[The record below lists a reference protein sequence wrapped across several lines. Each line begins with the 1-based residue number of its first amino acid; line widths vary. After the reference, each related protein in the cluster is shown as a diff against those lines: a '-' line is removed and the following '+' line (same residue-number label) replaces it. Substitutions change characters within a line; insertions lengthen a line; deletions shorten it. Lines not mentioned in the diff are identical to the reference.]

1 MLNKV
6 KFLKQTFILISFL
19 GLNVFGQSFS
29 VDTQDGRNQAAF
41 ISDAPFEKING
52 LASGLDATVMLNVN
66 DITQKPMGKVKV
78 PINNIKTGID
88 LRDEHLRSK
97 MWLNSQK
104 FPYAEFQLTGIK
116 NPSSKNLK
124 DGQKV
129 NCTLLGKFSVHGVT
143 KDVEVPATLTY
154 FKESEKTKAKVPGN
168 LLVANAEFNIRLAD
182 YGVKIPDMVVGKV
195 SDQVQISTSFVASDK
210 NAAGNNPC
218 GMSQNNCNPCSMK
231 DMKEGQCNP
240 CATKDTKKGQCNPC
254 AMKK

>member
-1 MLNKV
+1 MRTKINLIA
-6 KFLKQTFILISFL
+6 ILTLML
-19 GLNVFGQSFS
+19 GLNLFAQTFTA
-29 VDTQDGRNQAAF
+29 DAKDGRNQAAF

-88 LRDEHLRSK
+88 LRDEHLRSE

-154 FKESEKTKAKVPGN
+154 FKESERTKAKVPGN

-182 YGVKIPDMVVGKV
+182 YGIKIPDMVVGKV
-195 SDQVQISTSFVASDK
+195 SDEVVINTNFVASDQ
-210 NAAGNNPC
+210 NAMSGNPC
-218 GMSQNNCNPCSMK
+218 AV
-231 DMKEGQCNP
+231 CNP
-240 CATKDTKKGQCNPC
+240 CAVDKGKCNPCAMKDIKKGQCNPC